1 MPDTFRPVAG
11 LAIDGGTGRG
21 DILVPAPQSL
31 LVPSR
36 LPEGGAWAL
45 GLIIATVVGSV
56 LTAGMTYWLTSVLR
70 RWDHQDL
77 IACQQLG
84 AAGCASGGFAPVLW
98 WLWWALT
105 VALAAIDVVLIRQ
118 RSTRVLY
125 VAAAGVA
132 GATVSFIA
140 VFVVAVVKLLA
151 SGGAEGISAF
161 RVEFL
166 VGVAVGAVTGLAL
179 GTRFLPPA
187 AMPGSVTVDP

>member
-77 IACQQLG
+77 IACQHLG
-84 AAGCASGGFAPVLW
+84 AAGCASGGFTPVLW

-105 VALAAIDVVLIRQ
+105 VAVVAIDVVLIRQ

-125 VAAAGVA
+125 VAAAAVA
-132 GATVSFIA
+132 GAAVPFIA

-151 SGGAEGISAF
+151 SGGAEGIGGF
-161 RVEFL
+161 HVEFL

-179 GTRFLPPA
+179 GARFLPCA